1 MKSSP
6 LTVITASFNSQETIG
21 RTIESILSQD
31 HRPLEYIII
40 DGASTDK
47 TCEIIQ
53 GSEKRFEEKG
63 ILFKWISETDHGI
76 YSAWNKGVK
85 KASGEWISFLGSD
98 DIYTEQSLDEYNK
111 AINDLN
117 SVDFI
122 TAKAKIKSKGKL
134 LRDFG
139 EPWRWSIFKK
149 EMKILHAG
157 GFLNKSYFQE
167 YGLFEESY
175 KITGYYEL
183 LLRKGANL
191 KVGFIDKFLVEMEDG
206 GISNSN
212 ISEAFREATHA
223 KIHTA
228 KRNKLLANLERNI
241 VLTKIL
247 IKKALAN

>member
-1 MKSSP
+1 MKSNS

-21 RTIESILSQD
+21 RTIESILSQN

-40 DGASTDK
+40 DGASADK
-47 TCEIIQ
+47 TCEVIRE
-53 GSEKRFEEKG
+53 SEKRFEENG
-63 ILFKWISETDHGI
+63 ILFKWVSETDHGI

-85 KASGEWISFLGSD
+85 KASGDWIAFLGSD
-98 DIYTEQSLDEYNK
+98 DIYTEQSLLAYNK
-111 AINDLN
+111 AISDLN

-122 TAKAKIKSKGKL
+122 TAKAKIMSEGKL
-134 LRDFG
+134 LRNFG
-139 EPWRWSIFKK
+139 EPWTWRVFKK
-149 EMKILHAG
+149 EMKVLHVG
-157 GFLNKSYFQE
+157 GFLNKRYFEE
-167 YGLFEESY
+167 YGLFDEFY
-175 KITGYYEL
+175 KITGDYEL
-183 LLRKGANL
+183 LLRKGENL
-191 KVGFIDKFLVEMEDG
+191 KVGFINKFLVEMEDG